1 METKEYEKQLNVK
14 EVRIGNIVY
23 GSWDDQDEDGEDVIR
38 YSLCKI
44 TGVDENGELG
54 EGWSYMLENLDR
66 PETDYYN
73 GLYGIE
79 LTEDWLLKFG
89 FDLLHKGKF
98 RNVYDYSLD
107 HRFGYSDNHGLVH
120 VDSALIFV
128 GNTFSHIKYVHQLQ
142 NLFHSLTG
150 EELKIK
156 ES

>member
-1 METKEYEKQLNVK
+1 METKEYEKQLNIK

-54 EGWSYMLENLDR
+54 EGWSYMLENMESPD
-66 PETDYYN
+66 TDYYG
-73 GLYGIE
+73 GLYGVE
-79 LTEDWLLKFG
+79 LNEDWLLNLG
-89 FDLLHKGKF
+89 FEKVNYTFWAKGLA
-98 RNVYDYSLD
+98 V
-107 HRFGYSDNHGLVH
+107 HNHDIVSFYMLYEQ
-120 VDSALIFV
+120 
-128 GNTFSHIKYVHQLQ
+128 NRTYIKYVHQLQ
-142 NLFHSLTG
+142 NLYFALTG